1 MEINIFILL
10 FLIGVVLIILGVHIT
25 EDGLGEFGVVI
36 VGIALLGIFINIGI
50 LIHGR
55 TFDDKIEMYEEE
67 NLRIEQSVNVLVK
80 DYYKHESDTYSSLK
94 PENAVLFASAYPELQ
109 GNDLA
114 MKQLVD
120 VKDVVLGD
128 KKPFAN
134 LNPAEI
140 PVELHTY
147 SYKTIRDC
155 HKCVYEVG
163 CHGNPVGCKRYKRDA
178 LDGGYYG

>member
-1 MEINIFILL
+1 MFIL
-10 FLIGVVLIILGVHIT
+10 FFFIGVVLIILGVYIT

-36 VGIALLGIFINIGI
+36 VVIALLGIFINIGI
-50 LIHGR
+50 LIYGR

-114 MKQLVD
+114 MKQLEIYVD
-120 VKDVVLGD
+120 NNNKI
-128 KKPFAN
+128 K
-134 LNPAEI
+134 
-140 PVELHTY
+140 ELKEDQIDLSRNRFWLY
-147 SYKTIRDC
+147 FGR
-155 HKCVYEVG
+155 
-163 CHGNPVGCKRYKRDA
+163 
-178 LDGGYYG
+178 